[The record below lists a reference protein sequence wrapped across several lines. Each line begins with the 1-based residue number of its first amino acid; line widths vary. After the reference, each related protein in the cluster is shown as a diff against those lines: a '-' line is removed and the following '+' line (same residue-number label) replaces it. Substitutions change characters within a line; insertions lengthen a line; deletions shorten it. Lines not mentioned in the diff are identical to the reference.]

1 MAIIAGFVL
10 PHPPVII
17 PEIGHGDE
25 KAIEETTKA
34 YLQVAQEIAGLKPDT
49 IIISSPHAEAY
60 SDYFQISDGEVGI
73 GSFAQFRAPQ
83 VSFRVFY
90 DKELVA
96 KISALAASE
105 HFPAGSEGTQKHDLD
120 HGTMI
125 PLYFINQFYPSYKI
139 VRVGLSGLSL
149 VDHYR
154 FGRLIKEA
162 VDGLGRRAVFIAS
175 GDLSHC
181 QKEDGPYG
189 FKPEGPKYDEWI
201 MRLFKSGNFG
211 SLFTYD
217 PIALE
222 KAEECGHRS
231 FCILAGAL
239 DRESVTPSVLSHQD
253 TYGVGYGVASFKVEG
268 PDPSR
273 AFADLY
279 LAKKAMD
286 IRLKEATSDDYVSL
300 ARKAIEE
307 YVVHGSIIPAN
318 PLLSEEMLKK
328 RAGVFVS
335 IHEAGELRGCI
346 GTTAATQPSIAQEI
360 IHNAIEAATQDPRF
374 PAIEA
379 RELPYLEISVDVLSP
394 YETIASVEDLDVKK
408 YGVIVENRGRRGLL
422 LPNLDGVETV
432 EQQIAIAKKKAG
444 IAPEEKATLYRF
456 EVVRH
461 Q

>member
-1 MAIIAGFVL
+1 MSIIAGFVV

-25 KAIEETTKA
+25 NAIEETIKGYDTIAKA
-34 YLQVAQEIAGLKPDT
+34 IAEIKPDT

-83 VSFRVFY
+83 VSFRAFY

-96 KISALAASE
+96 KISDLANRA

-125 PLYFINQFYPSYKI
+125 PLYFINRYYPSYKI
-139 VRVGLSGLSL
+139 VRLGLSGLPL
-149 VDHYR
+149 VEHYH
-154 FGRLIKEA
+154 FGMLVKEA
-162 VDGLGRRAVFIAS
+162 VEALGRRAVFVAS

-181 QKEDGPYG
+181 QKADGPYG
-189 FKPEGPKYDEWI
+189 LHPEGPKYDEWI
-201 MRLFKSGNFG
+201 MKVFKSGNFG

-217 PIALE
+217 PNALE

-231 FCILAGAL
+231 FCIMAGAL
-239 DRESVTPSVLSHQD
+239 DRQSITPTVFSHEA
-253 TYGVGYGVASFKVEG
+253 TYGVGYGVAEFKVDG

-279 LAKKAMD
+279 LAKKAID
-286 IRLKEATSDDYVSL
+286 IRLKEAQSDDYVSL

-307 YVVHGSIIPAN
+307 YVLRNSIISAN
-318 PLLSEEMLKK
+318 PILPEEMLRK

-335 IHEAGELRGCI
+335 IHENGELRGCI
-346 GTTAATQPSIAQEI
+346 GTTSASCKNIAEEI
-360 IHNAIEAATQDPRF
+360 IHNAIEAASQDPRF
-374 PAIEA
+374 PAIEGK
-379 RELPYLEISVDVLSP
+379 ELPYLEISVDVLSP
-394 YETIASVEDLDVKK
+394 YETIASHEDLDIKK
-408 YGVIVENRGRRGLL
+408 YGVIVESRGRRGLL
-422 LPNLDGVETV
+422 LPNLDGVDTV
-432 EQQIAIAKKKAG
+432 EQQIAIAERKAG
-444 IAPEEKATLYRF
+444 IAPEEKVTLYRF

-461 Q
+461 E